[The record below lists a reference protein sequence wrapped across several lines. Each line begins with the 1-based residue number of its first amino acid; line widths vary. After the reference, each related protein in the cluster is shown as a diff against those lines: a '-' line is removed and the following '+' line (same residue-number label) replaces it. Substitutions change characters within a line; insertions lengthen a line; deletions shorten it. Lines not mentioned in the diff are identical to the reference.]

1 MNTLSANMETIFRH
15 HLGVYIH
22 FLNLSFPAAC
32 LSFSFKLTAP
42 DTFLALYYISS
53 DFVSRARL
61 LFWFFHGKLLL
72 FNAHIICIAHDDAEY
87 FIPNEIRARK
97 IINAWCH
104 FSDAITRQIYK
115 INRFLININHMLMT
129 SDNILS
135 VRHSTTASNYNLL
148 SY

>member
-53 DFVSRARL
+53 DFVSLARGYYSD
-61 LFWFFHGKLLL
+61 FFMANFFYSMH
-72 FNAHIICIAHDDAEY
+72 
-87 FIPNEIRARK
+87 
-97 IINAWCH
+97 
-104 FSDAITRQIYK
+104 T
-115 INRFLININHMLMT
+115 
-129 SDNILS
+129 
-135 VRHSTTASNYNLL
+135 
-148 SY
+148 